1 MLSVRQRNKMT
12 EDQIKPVTIKVDP
25 DQVSNPWHSN
35 NLEDYLYYNCQ
46 ECDLKTKDQV
56 EFYSHAIQNHVR
68 AKEVFM
74 VEETIEPKEE
84 LKQESSDEEIEEE
97 VLKKKKVEKVQCYLC
112 GQIFEDSSD
121 VKDHIRSFHPEVSS
135 GQVWKTFG
143 PPRDFQCSICNV
155 CYKDEDS
162 LKMHICGLLPPDW
175 LGQSLGG
182 MHQCPKCNKEINRY
196 VKLLEH
202 YAKFHSEVKKF
213 PCEQCDFRGATSSIL
228 REHKLTHSISM
239 QCDICHKT
247 FKNRI
252 ILAKHK
258 KEIHQG
264 KKIIK
269 DFKTA
274 TCEICNYTGKLRD
287 VLTHKE
293 YSHPDSLQNYKCDS
307 CDFESI
313 LKEELQKHQKTE
325 HEATNICHLCGKR
338 FTYPF
343 KLKAHMESQHRTE
356 PIQEPTKDFI
366 CDQCGKGFVNKQ
378 RLRHHCYMVH
388 GTKAFLCT
396 FCDKMF
402 SRKTF
407 LQEHY
412 ASAHQV
418 FVTNAYFPCTK
429 CDKQF
434 NSSFEL
440 NSHLVSQHECQSEFQ
455 CHECSHSFVNTVLLT
470 AHKIEQHNFDP
481 FKKVENEN
489 EMRHKFKCDICG
501 DYLKTEGILR
511 YHKKAKHEKES
522 HAFKCDLCHF
532 TTHQLSRL
540 KQHKL
545 RQHEKI
551 RHKTKYHCSE
561 CPKIVTEK
569 RYLRLHLMNE
579 HGLTLDS

>member
-1 MLSVRQRNKMT
+1 MT
-12 EDQIKPVTIKVDP
+12 EDQPKPVTIKIDP
-25 DQVSNPWHSN
+25 DQVQVTNPWHSN
-35 NLEDYLYYNCQ
+35 NLEDYLYYCCQ
-46 ECDLKTKDQV
+46 ECDVKTKDHV
-56 EFYSHAIQNHVR
+56 EFYSHAIQNHVQ
-68 AKEVFM
+68 AKEVFSP
-74 VEETIEPKEE
+74 EETIELKEE
-84 LKQESSDEEIEEE
+84 TIKQESSDEEIEEE
-97 VLKKKKVEKVQCYLC
+97 EVKAKKKKVENVQCYLC
-112 GQIFEDSSD
+112 GQIFEDSN
-121 VKDHIRSFHPEVSS
+121 VKDHIKIVHPEVSS

-143 PPRDFQCSICNV
+143 QPRDFQCSSCNV
-155 CYKDEDS
+155 CHKDEDS

-228 REHKLTHSISM
+228 REHKVTHSMSM

-258 KEIHQG
+258 KEIHEG
-264 KKIIK
+264 KKKLIAE
-269 DFKTA
+269 FKTA
-274 TCEICNYTGKLRD
+274 TCDICNYTGKLRD
-287 VLTHKE
+287 VLTHKQ
-293 YSHPDSLQNYKCDS
+293 YSHPDSLIQKYKCDS

-343 KLKAHMESQHRTE
+343 KLKAHMENQHRTE
-356 PIQEPTKDFI
+356 PIEEPTKDFI

-412 ASAHQV
+412 ASSHGI
-418 FVTNAYFPCTK
+418 FVTNAYFPCDK

-434 NSSFEL
+434 NSSYEL
-440 NSHLVSQHECQSEFQ
+440 NSHLVSQHELQCEFQ
-455 CHECSHSFVNTVLLT
+455 CLECPNSFVKSVLLT

-481 FKKVENEN
+481 FKKVEDEN

-511 YHKKAKHEKES
+511 DHKKAKHEKES

-551 RHKTKYHCSE
+551 RHRTKYHCSE